1 MEGQPAISQRNTSP
15 GSGKRA
21 STRSKYASRACQEC
35 RRRRAKC
42 DGKKPSCARCLQRGI
57 ECVYNIGDENRGTAP
72 RSLVRLLQARIKKLE
87 DILWLHSIDINIPVG
102 DHTDRDNI
110 PVNDTPANS
119 IRSTASHP
127 VHSKFDN
134 PSCTDGHLNFDDH
147 GEAFY
152 FGSSSGRAELL
163 RPTECANEEPS
174 LSLDTFPR
182 FSHNMYSQAV
192 DSTLEIS
199 KELQEHLVSLYFEW
213 EQPWFQAVD
222 ETLFRESWKENGRY
236 CNPLLL
242 NCIFA
247 LGSRYS
253 DRTEVRSNPED
264 PNTAGQLFLELA
276 EVLLHFDLKSP
287 SIITIQSLA
296 MMAILYVAT
305 GSDAKGLSIDSEP
318 SATSFYTCWSFT
330 WFLELRRWKYT
341 GIAPSRPLHP
351 VPNTRKDIDQAVV
364 MRPGAYLKELKDEVS
379 LILVFL
385 N

>member
-1 MEGQPAISQRNTSP
+1 MSQRNTSP
-15 GSGKRA
+15 GGRKRA

-42 DGKKPSCARCLQRGI
+42 DGEKPSCARCLQRGI
-57 ECVYNIGDENRGTAP
+57 ECVYNTGDENRGTAP

-87 DILWLHSIDINIPVG
+87 DILWLHSIDINIPV
-102 DHTDRDNI
+102 DHTDGNDI
-110 PVNDTPANS
+110 PVNDKPADLT
-119 IRSTASHP
+119 RSTASHQA
-127 VHSKFDN
+127 HSKFDN

-163 RPTECANEEPS
+163 RPTEGANEDPG
-174 LSLDTFPR
+174 LSLNTFPR
-182 FSHNMYSQAV
+182 FPHNMYSQAV

-213 EQPWFQAVD
+213 EQPWFQLVD
-222 ETLFRESWKENGRY
+222 ETLFRESWNENGRY
-236 CNPLLL
+236 SNPLLL

-296 MMAILYVAT
+296 MMAILYVALMPKV
-305 GSDAKGLSIDSEP
+305 G
-318 SATSFYTCWSFT
+318 Y
-330 WFLELRRWKYT
+330 
-341 GIAPSRPLHP
+341 
-351 VPNTRKDIDQAVV
+351 V
-364 MRPGAYLKELKDEVS
+364 MAWLFD
-379 LILVFL
+379 
-385 N
+385 